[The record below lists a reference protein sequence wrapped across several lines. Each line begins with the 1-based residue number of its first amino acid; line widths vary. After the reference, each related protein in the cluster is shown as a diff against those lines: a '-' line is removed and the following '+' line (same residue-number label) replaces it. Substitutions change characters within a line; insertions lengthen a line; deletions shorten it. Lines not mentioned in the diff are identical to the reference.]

1 MQPLLG
7 YTTPKKSKLKSH
19 AVPTQN
25 LDSTSEDVQVA
36 SSSVKSEYYY
46 ILFYF
51 KYKFPIKLIQYIN
64 YLFILSGFHESK
76 VIPSVTPATIQPED
90 QMEASTSRHSPHFD
104 KADRMSVKSE
114 SYHEIKELKRKC
126 TKSELLIRTLQHH
139 GSAICKEP
147 WILKTLASEIMQ
159 LQDKNCLVI
168 PNKVLLCLIRTRTYI
183 YPCSRIK

>member
-36 SSSVKSEYYY
+36 SSSVKR
-46 ILFYF
+46 
-51 KYKFPIKLIQYIN
+51 
-64 YLFILSGFHESK
+64 FHESK